1 MSKSEKW
8 LCFFLALLCLNLLLL
23 NGQVTLWDED
33 EAAYAGFAYTMLES
47 GNWVQPEFLWSRIH
61 RKTPLHFWNIAL
73 SYKVFGVSEWTTRLS
88 STLAVLMTC
97 IVLLKWGASVFGER
111 VSKWASIV
119 LATSLIVPLTGKVAL
134 TDATLLLFQTS
145 AVLALF
151 NYLKTPNWKWNL
163 YFWISISLGILTKGP
178 LIIILCGGLW
188 LFLALFHP
196 NRKTLV
202 GTHPWIFGFCS
213 LIPTGIWLYTSWQQD
228 NGELVNFLYDW
239 YVVKRVGG
247 SVLGQS
253 GLPGYHF
260 VVLLIAF
267 IPWLAFLF
275 STLAKQFKYFRKKE
289 DDYLLLSGWLLF
301 GWLFFELMRSKLPSY
316 ALAAHPAIA
325 LLIGR
330 EIISFLDSSNNRSSK
345 SILIPWLFSCLLILA
360 IAIGAPFAIYTFF
373 DNSVLLP
380 YFCFASVMLLML
392 GIQFFTFFKKRKEAF
407 VYSLAMTGGLLLFL
421 TISCLAPV
429 VERSPMKSLNQVAI
443 TANEMVLEKGISN
456 STISVGL
463 VSLGNKQTK
472 VSLAFYIGQYFK
484 NYEAIYKEE
493 ALERFLSEKPSLL
506 IVNEEVLLFFKEA
519 LRKKGRKMPEVKT
532 VQWWSTDDKLRRH
545 DYFMLM
551 N

>member
-1 MSKSEKW
+1 
-8 LCFFLALLCLNLLLL
+8 
-23 NGQVTLWDED
+23 
-33 EAAYAGFAYTMLES
+33 
-47 GNWVQPEFLWSRIH
+47 
-61 RKTPLHFWNIAL
+61 
-73 SYKVFGVSEWTTRLS
+73 
-88 STLAVLMTC
+88 
-97 IVLLKWGASVFGER
+97 
-111 VSKWASIV
+111 
-119 LATSLIVPLTGKVAL
+119 
-134 TDATLLLFQTS
+134 
-145 AVLALF
+145 
-151 NYLKTPNWKWNL
+151 
-163 YFWISISLGILTKGP
+163 
-178 LIIILCGGLW
+178 
-188 LFLALFHP
+188 
-196 NRKTLV
+196 
-202 GTHPWIFGFCS
+202 
-213 LIPTGIWLYTSWQQD
+213 
-228 NGELVNFLYDW
+228 
-239 YVVKRVGG
+239 
-247 SVLGQS
+247 
-253 GLPGYHF
+253 
-260 VVLLIAF
+260 
-267 IPWLAFLF
+267 
-275 STLAKQFKYFRKKE
+275 
-289 DDYLLLSGWLLF
+289 
-301 GWLFFELMRSKLPSY
+301 MRSKLPSY